1 VQPYRAYLWSLRR
14 SGRHLCVL
22 GLLAFAA
29 LIPSATI
36 TQAGIDN
43 QPALVPPQTK
53 PPPKGTRVD
62 VIADRLTYDEK
73 TKVAVATGT
82 VELTYG
88 AYVLTAS
95 KIVYDMAKKTFKAN
109 GSIMLREPNGNV
121 FEADSAELKDTFRE
135 GFANYVRAFLTNNV
149 TITAQ
154 YARRYENGI
163 TIYER
168 ASYTACKTCV
178 SAGGT
183 PVWQIAAREAKHDE
197 KKETIYYRD
206 AVLKFGKVPVFW
218 TPYFEYPDPT
228 VERRTGF
235 LIPSYKTGD
244 FGFGVVTP
252 FFWATKP
259 NMDMTFSPMWT
270 TKRGVLGDLEFRHRL
285 ASGSYNVR
293 GYGIHETTLSE
304 NNPGRD
310 PWRGGGRTQGDFRIN
325 EDWSWGWDGT
335 VVSDKDFLS
344 AYGLD
349 TRTMIADYVQATG
362 LSDRNYTKAQVIG
375 WQSLVNGENQA
386 DMPIATP
393 FVVGDYVLDQEILG
407 GELSYGFNAY
417 ALQRDRAIDQP
428 SEGVVVGTDQ
438 THVTGYADWTRRFVT
453 GAGLLVTP
461 FADVR
466 ADAFYADNVPDATN
480 DDDAD
485 FYVAPTAGLD
495 VRMPFVNAMGSLQSV
510 LTPVAQIIA
519 SPDEP
524 DLQNTGNEDAIT
536 LNFDTT
542 NLFLSDRFT
551 GYDRWEGG
559 VRANTGVVY
568 TLMGPEGGFLR
579 ASFGESFHIAG
590 KNSFL
595 VGSGLNGTASDL
607 VGGVALQVNP
617 NVTLGYQARV
627 EEDLS
632 RINVQETMLG
642 LNFGQFSGSINYAD
656 IGAAANYGR
665 PDNEKQIW
673 ADGRYNLFEAWSVF
687 GGVRYNLKTDKMIDN
702 RLGVTFDC
710 DCMRASLVYSMSRT
724 DAFGPADGGY
734 EQRIDLSVELRTIG
748 ALTGGFQLQ

>member
-1 VQPYRAYLWSLRR
+1 
-14 SGRHLCVL
+14 
-22 GLLAFAA
+22 
-29 LIPSATI
+29 
-36 TQAGIDN
+36 
-43 QPALVPPQTK
+43 
-53 PPPKGTRVD
+53 
-62 VIADRLTYDEK
+62 
-73 TKVAVATGT
+73 
-82 VELTYG
+82 
-88 AYVLTAS
+88 
-95 KIVYDMAKKTFKAN
+95 M
-109 GSIMLREPNGNV
+109 
-121 FEADSAELKDTFRE
+121 
-135 GFANYVRAFLTNNV
+135 
-149 TITAQ
+149 
-154 YARRYENGI
+154 
-163 TIYER
+163 
-168 ASYTACKTCV
+168 
-178 SAGGT
+178 
-183 PVWQIAAREAKHDE
+183 
-197 KKETIYYRD
+197 
-206 AVLKFGKVPVFW
+206 
-218 TPYFEYPDPT
+218 
-228 VERRTGF
+228 
-235 LIPSYKTGD
+235 
-244 FGFGVVTP
+244 
-252 FFWATKP
+252 
-259 NMDMTFSPMWT
+259 
-270 TKRGVLGDLEFRHRL
+270 
-285 ASGSYNVR
+285 
-293 GYGIHETTLSE
+293 
-304 NNPGRD
+304 
-310 PWRGGGRTQGDFRIN
+310 
-325 EDWSWGWDGT
+325 
-335 VVSDKDFLS
+335 
-344 AYGLD
+344 
-349 TRTMIADYVQATG
+349 
-362 LSDRNYTKAQVIG
+362 
-375 WQSLVNGENQA
+375 
-386 DMPIATP
+386 
-393 FVVGDYVLDQEILG
+393 GDYVLDQEILG

>member
-1 VQPYRAYLWSLRR
+1 MA
-14 SGRHLCVL
+14 
-22 GLLAFAA
+22 AFAA
-29 LIPSATI
+29 IIPSTKI

-43 QPALVPPQTK
+43 QPPLVAPQNK

-62 VIADRLTYDEK
+62 VIADRLTYDDK

-88 AYVLTAS
+88 PYVLTAS

-109 GSIMLREPNGNV
+109 GSIVLREPNGNV

-178 SAGGT
+178 SADGT

-228 VERRTGF
+228 VQRRTGF

-285 ASGSYNVR
+285 SSGIYSVR
-293 GYGIHETTLSE
+293 GYGIHETTVSE
-304 NNPGRD
+304 NNPGQD
-310 PWRGGGRTQGDFRIN
+310 PWRGGARTQGEFRIN
-325 EDWSWGWDGT
+325 EDWTWGWDGT

-349 TRTMIADYVQATG
+349 TRNMIADYVQATG

-375 WQSLVNGENQA
+375 WQSLVNGENQNN
-386 DMPIATP
+386 MPIATP

-417 ALQRDRAIDQP
+417 ALQRQRPINNPAEPGDSGNQRW
-428 SEGVVVGTDQ
+428 EGIVVGTDQ
-438 THVTGYADWTRRFVT
+438 AHVTGYADWKRQTVSDS
-453 GAGLLVTP
+453 GLVFTP
-461 FADVR
+461 FANIR
-466 ADAFYADNVPDATN
+466 ADLFYAEDVPGASSDQESELYA
-480 DDDAD
+480 
-485 FYVAPTAGLD
+485 APTAGLD

-519 SPDEP
+519 SPSEP
-524 DLQNTGNEDAIT
+524 DLRNTGNEDAIT

-579 ASFGESFHIAG
+579 ASFGESFHVAG
-590 KNSFL
+590 ENSFL

-642 LNFGQFSGSINYAD
+642 LNFGQFSGSVNYAN

-665 PDNEKQIW
+665 PDSEKQVW
-673 ADGRYNLFEAWSVF
+673 VDGRYNLFEAWSVF

-724 DAFGPADGGY
+724 DAFGPVDGGY